1 MANNTSADSRGDHS
15 QPRKRSPLIV
25 RVFGWCLGLMIAGAV
40 AAVAV
45 AVVVVATIYP
55 KLPDVSDLADYRP
68 KLPLRVYSAEGA
80 LIGEFGEERRKLTP
94 IEDIPDV
101 MKNAILAA
109 EDARF
114 FQHNGID
121 YRGIIRAALANL
133 RDLRSQGAS
142 TISMQVARNMYLSPE
157 RTFTRKLYEVL
168 LTMKLEHMLS
178 KNEILEI
185 YMNQIFLGNRAYG
198 FSAAAETYFGKP
210 LKEVSIAEAAMLAGL
225 PVAPSEFNPIRRP
238 ERARIR
244 QLHII
249 NRMVENGFI
258 TADEAVQ
265 ARKEAK
271 AMNVRRTLNNFPVRA
286 EYVAEMVRKS
296 MFERYGEE
304 AYTRGLNVY
313 TTIQLSDQEA
323 AYKAL
328 RTGIMN
334 YEKRQH
340 YRGPENFVNLP
351 DDPEKRE
358 AVIDNALSAHPDN
371 GEIFSAVVLK
381 ANRQK
386 VEVAR
391 ADGSRLEI
399 TGLGLRPVQS
409 GLAEKAPANIKI
421 RPGAIVRIMQTA
433 KGEWEITQLPEV
445 EGAFVAMEP
454 ATGTIRALVGG
465 FDFNNRKF
473 NHVTQAWRQPGSAF
487 KPFIYSAALEK
498 GYMPATLIADTPMYF
513 GSSVTGGKPWEPRN
527 YDRRFEGP
535 ITMRTALA
543 RSRNIPTVRLIQTV
557 GAKNAQQWV
566 TRFGFDAQRV
576 QPVLPMALG
585 AVEVTPLQM
594 VAAYSIFANGGH
606 RVEPWLIERVT
617 DHRGR
622 VLSHT
627 QPSPLDETPQAI
639 DPRNAFIT
647 SSLLQEVTRSGTGA
661 KARAALKRPD
671 IYGKT
676 GTTNDAHDAWFAGFQ
691 PSMAAVAW
699 VGYDNPRDLGS
710 KETGGGLALP
720 IWVQFM
726 QHALKDTPV
735 SELKAPKGV
744 SREGSDWAYNEFTR
758 GRGVASLGMESYYAE
773 SNASSAGGYTPPTS
787 AERAQI
793 LDLFQN

>member
-1 MANNTSADSRGDHS
+1 
-15 QPRKRSPLIV
+15 
-25 RVFGWCLGLMIAGAV
+25 MIAGAV

-210 LKEVSIAEAAMLAGL
+210 LKEISIAEAAMLAGL

-271 AMNVRRTLNNFPVRA
+271 AMNVRRTLDNFPVRA

-386 VEVAR
+386 VEVVR

-454 ATGTIRALVGG
+454 ATGAIRALVGG

-773 SNASSAGGYTPPTS
+773 SNASSAGSYTPPTS

>member
-1 MANNTSADSRGDHS
+1 M
-15 QPRKRSPLIV
+15 V
-25 RVFGWCLGLMIAGAV
+25 AGAV

-249 NRMVENGFI
+249 NRMVDNGFI

-271 AMNVRRTLNNFPVRA
+271 AMNVRRTLDNFPVRA

-323 AYKAL
+323 AYRAL

-399 TGLGLRPVQS
+399 TGLGLRAVQS

-454 ATGTIRALVGG
+454 ATGAIRALVGG

-773 SNASSAGGYTPPTS
+773 SSASSAGSHTPPSS

>member
-1 MANNTSADSRGDHS
+1 
-15 QPRKRSPLIV
+15 
-25 RVFGWCLGLMIAGAV
+25 MIAGAV

-210 LKEVSIAEAAMLAGL
+210 LKEISIAEAAMLAGL

-271 AMNVRRTLNNFPVRA
+271 AMNVRRTLDNFPVRA

-454 ATGTIRALVGG
+454 ATGAIRALVGG

>member
-1 MANNTSADSRGDHS
+1 
-15 QPRKRSPLIV
+15 
-25 RVFGWCLGLMIAGAV
+25 MIAGAV

-271 AMNVRRTLNNFPVRA
+271 AMNVRRTLDNFPVRA

-454 ATGTIRALVGG
+454 ATGAIRALVGG

>member
-1 MANNTSADSRGDHS
+1 
-15 QPRKRSPLIV
+15 
-25 RVFGWCLGLMIAGAV
+25 MIAGAV

-271 AMNVRRTLNNFPVRA
+271 AMNVRRTLDNFPVRA

-454 ATGTIRALVGG
+454 ATGAIRALVGG

-691 PSMAAVAW
+691 SSMAAVAW